1 LASRELILSFDEVID
16 VSTFK
21 SEGMRVQVSGSE
33 KVGVALTDS
42 AVKGTADTAKVVIGL
57 SRADHVSLG
66 EDSSIATSPN
76 NTFLAMTSSSF
87 DDIFGR
93 NINALTL
100 TKAQQ
105 ASKVTPDA
113 TDPVLTSSTLDL
125 TKGKLTLDFSEP
137 VSKPSVQVDA
147 VTLQSGANGSAAG
160 TVTRNLSSTSF
171 VVDADRDTITITL
184 NDKDMNAMKID
195 DTFAVP
201 SAHTY
206 IAYTVS
212 LVVDLA
218 NNAVTPAK
226 ATKATKVAK
235 YVADSVA
242 PTVVAFGI
250 NMDSGVLSM
259 SFSEVVR
266 ANSINVS
273 QFVLQNAAPSTASH
287 RLTGGKPSTANGLDL
302 TITLTVDDLNAIK
315 GKDMTTSAKN
325 TYIRVLGQA
334 VQDMNKNVLAEMADN
349 KAIAAKS
356 FKDDFTRPKLVNF
369 DLDLNKGEMLL
380 VFSET
385 VAVNSIDPKKGNFG
399 LQSVRNAS
407 ASKTVRFILTG
418 GKPSAKD
425 STDVTISLSP
435 DDINSIKA
443 LSGLAA
449 GKSSTYLMLGN
460 ESVTDVSGNA
470 VVPTLPAKFDT
481 EPETKAVAV
490 RRFDGDVTKP
500 TLVAF
505 GLSITT
511 GKITLTFDETVNPS
525 TINPKQMT
533 IQSHKNRSS
542 ATFVTLSSTTKLNAT
557 YSTKVEFVA
566 SFADLNAIKQD
577 TGLAVSEATTFLSCG
592 AGVIDDMSSKPANGV
607 SATAGMP
614 VSQSAFAG
622 DGVSPEV
629 VSFLL
634 DIDRMELNITMSE
647 PVKSAITVS
656 ALTLT
661 NGDQSSNYTLTKSST
676 AIRANG
682 ERLVSI
688 KLSFADM
695 NQLKYRTTLATGK
708 ASTMLLC
715 TKDFAVD
722 KNDNSVVPLTASD
735 KKLASDFNQDQ
746 VRPTAVKFTYDQST
760 GKVTVTLSEAIT
772 SKKSFNPTAITFK
785 SRKDSRRRA
794 ALQTFTFKGDG
805 TIGFDPKNPHIV
817 SYTPS
822 DAEREA
828 MKAKDALCTTAT
840 NCFITADNSL
850 FKDSSSLTNV
860 PVVGLAPVVL
870 TPDAIAPVL
879 DNFDLSMNA
888 VDGAAATLI
897 LSFSETVQ
905 AAELDVQ
912 SLVFISCSNL
922 TSCKGVTISS
932 GNFSTAPATE
942 IKIVI
947 PDSVANKIKA
957 NAQLCTSAEDTYLQ
971 IKDGFV
977 ADMAGVKLVT
987 PKVAKKVKKYTDD
1000 QTGPAVTAA
1009 DLDMDAGRLVLKFSE
1024 TVNASSIDVKE
1035 ITILSGLTTK
1045 PDEFKLTGG
1054 SVASLDPDSVTITF
1068 LKLDLDAI
1076 KKLSSLAVSRDSSFI
1091 SFTKSAIAD
1100 MAGNQVTPVTQQK
1113 AARVDSYTPDNTR
1126 PQVIGYEIDMTKGTL
1141 RLKFSETV
1149 DADTIDPKSI
1159 TLHDCAP

>member
-1 LASRELILSFDEVID
+1 
-16 VSTFK
+16 
-21 SEGMRVQVSGSE
+21 
-33 KVGVALTDS
+33 
-42 AVKGTADTAKVVIGL
+42 
-57 SRADHVSLG
+57 
-66 EDSSIATSPN
+66 
-76 NTFLAMTSSSF
+76 
-87 DDIFGR
+87 
-93 NINALTL
+93 
-100 TKAQQ
+100 
-105 ASKVTPDA
+105 
-113 TDPVLTSSTLDL
+113 
-125 TKGKLTLDFSEP
+125 
-137 VSKPSVQVDA
+137 
-147 VTLQSGANGSAAG
+147 
-160 TVTRNLSSTSF
+160 
-171 VVDADRDTITITL
+171 
-184 NDKDMNAMKID
+184 
-195 DTFAVP
+195 
-201 SAHTY
+201 
-206 IAYTVS
+206 
-212 LVVDLA
+212 
-218 NNAVTPAK
+218 
-226 ATKATKVAK
+226 
-235 YVADSVA
+235 
-242 PTVVAFGI
+242 
-250 NMDSGVLSM
+250 
-259 SFSEVVR
+259 
-266 ANSINVS
+266 
-273 QFVLQNAAPSTASH
+273 
-287 RLTGGKPSTANGLDL
+287 
-302 TITLTVDDLNAIK
+302 
-315 GKDMTTSAKN
+315 
-325 TYIRVLGQA
+325 
-334 VQDMNKNVLAEMADN
+334 
-349 KAIAAKS
+349 
-356 FKDDFTRPKLVNF
+356 
-369 DLDLNKGEMLL
+369 
-380 VFSET
+380 
-385 VAVNSIDPKKGNFG
+385 
-399 LQSVRNAS
+399 
-407 ASKTVRFILTG
+407 
-418 GKPSAKD
+418 
-425 STDVTISLSP
+425 
-435 DDINSIKA
+435 
-443 LSGLAA
+443 
-449 GKSSTYLMLGN
+449 
-460 ESVTDVSGNA
+460 
-470 VVPTLPAKFDT
+470 
-481 EPETKAVAV
+481 
-490 RRFDGDVTKP
+490 
-500 TLVAF
+500 
-505 GLSITT
+505 
-511 GKITLTFDETVNPS
+511 
-525 TINPKQMT
+525 
-533 IQSHKNRSS
+533 
-542 ATFVTLSSTTKLNAT
+542 
-557 YSTKVEFVA
+557 
-566 SFADLNAIKQD
+566 
-577 TGLAVSEATTFLSCG
+577 
-592 AGVIDDMSSKPANGV
+592 
-607 SATAGMP
+607 
-614 VSQSAFAG
+614 
-622 DGVSPEV
+622 
-629 VSFLL
+629 
-634 DIDRMELNITMSE
+634 MELNITMSE

-746 VRPTAVKFTYDQST
+746 VRPTVVKFTYDQST

-860 PVVGLAPVVL
+860 PVVGLAPVFL

-897 LSFSETVQ
+897 LSFSETVL